1 MAIKKADRARQFM
14 PFAALTGYY
23 EVIKQRE
30 KIIEPRKELSE
41 DEAEILSNKLGSV
54 QKGMLITLTYYKE
67 DCYETLTGLVSNID
81 TIYRTITIFK
91 TKIAIDD
98 VYDIEIKY
106 YDESC
111 AE

>member
-41 DEAEILSNKLGSV
+41 DEAEILSSKLGEI

-81 TIYRTITIFK
+81 SIYRTITIVK

-98 VYDIEIKY
+98 VYDIRT
-106 YDESC
+106 ESDHMSSD
-111 AE
+111 

>member
-1 MAIKKADRARQFM
+1 MAIKKADRARRFM

-41 DEAEILSNKLGSV
+41 DEAEILSDKLNKV

-67 DCYETLTGLVSNID
+67 DCYETLTGLVSL
-81 TIYRTITIFK
+81 R
-91 TKIAIDD
+91 
-98 VYDIEIKY
+98 
-106 YDESC
+106 
-111 AE
+111 

>member
-30 KIIEPRKELSE
+30 NIIEPRKELSE
-41 DEAEILSNKLGSV
+41 DEAEFLSDKLSKI
-54 QKGMLITLTYYKE
+54 QKGMLITITYYNE

-81 TIYRTITIFK
+81 PVYRTITIVK

-98 VYDIEIKY
+98 VCDIRIET
-106 YDESC
+106 DRMSSD
-111 AE
+111 

>member
-41 DEAEILSNKLGSV
+41 DEAEILSDKLSKI

-67 DCYETLTGLVSNID
+67 DCYEILTGLVSNID
-81 TIYRTITIFK
+81 SIYRTITIVK

-98 VYDIEIKY
+98 VCDIRI
-106 YDESC
+106 ESDQTSSD
-111 AE
+111 

>member
-30 KIIEPRKELSE
+30 KIVEPRKELFE
-41 DEAEILSNKLGSV
+41 DETEILSDKLNKV

-81 TIYRTITIFK
+81 PVYRTITIVK

-98 VYDIEIKY
+98 VVDVEIKL
-106 YDESC
+106 DFM
-111 AE
+111 

>member
-30 KIIEPRKELSE
+30 KIIEQRKELSE
-41 DEAEILSNKLGSV
+41 DEAEILSDKLNKV

-67 DCYETLTGLVSNID
+67 DCYEILTGLVSNID
-81 TIYRTITIFK
+81 PIYRTITIVK

-98 VYDIEIKY
+98 VCDIRI
-106 YDESC
+106 ESDQTSSD
-111 AE
+111 

>member
-41 DEAEILSNKLGSV
+41 DEAEILSDKLNKV

-81 TIYRTITIFK
+81 PVYRTITIVK
-91 TKIAIDD
+91 NKIAIDD
-98 VYDIEIKY
+98 VYDIRI
-106 YDESC
+106 ESDKTSSD
-111 AE
+111 

>member
-41 DEAEILSNKLGSV
+41 DEAEILSSKLGNI

-67 DCYETLTGLVSNID
+67 DCYDTITGLVSNID
-81 TIYRTITIFK
+81 PVYRTIMIVK
-91 TKIAIDD
+91 TKISIDD
-98 VYDIEIKY
+98 VVDVEIKL
-106 YDESC
+106 DFM
-111 AE
+111 

>member
-41 DEAEILSNKLGSV
+41 DEAEILSDKLSKI
-54 QKGMLITLTYYKE
+54 QKGMLITITYYKE
-67 DCYETLTGLVSNID
+67 DCYEILTGLVSNID
-81 TIYRTITIFK
+81 PVYRTITIVK

-98 VYDIEIKY
+98 VCDIKI
-106 YDESC
+106 ESDKTSS
-111 AE
+111 E

>member
-30 KIIEPRKELSE
+30 KIIEPRKELFD
-41 DEAEILSNKLGSV
+41 DEEEVLSDKLSKV

-81 TIYRTITIFK
+81 PVYRTITIVK

-98 VYDIEIKY
+98 VVDIEIK
-106 YDESC
+106 
-111 AE
+111 